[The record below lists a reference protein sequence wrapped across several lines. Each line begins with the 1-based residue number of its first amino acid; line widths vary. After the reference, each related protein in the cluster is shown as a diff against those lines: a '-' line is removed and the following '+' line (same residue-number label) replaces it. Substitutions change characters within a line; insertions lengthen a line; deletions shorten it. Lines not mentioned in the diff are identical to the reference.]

1 MGGINPNAVTGSTG
15 AYIAAMSKPLPPST
29 GQETPFDMMRRSG
42 GDMSMNMVTLDKNG
56 ANKQPV
62 FSFMGLIKVEELA
75 IQVMMVNDST
85 TLSGVKLII
94 DDGAQSIDLCAATDL
109 SGVQGQ
115 DAILKTGAAD
125 AALTVMPGG
134 QVRLFEGKLQGC
146 WIKSKPGM
154 DPSTVAIAY
163 TGDANTDVQVN
174 VFCKYTSFNPSMDNL
189 MPVMP
194 PPPPPE

>member
-1 MGGINPNAVTGSTG
+1 MAGMNPSAVTGSTG

-62 FSFMGLIKVEELA
+62 FSFMGLINIEALA

-94 DDGAQSIDLCAATDL
+94 DDGAQEIDLCAATDL
-109 SGVQGQ
+109 SGVASQ
-115 DAILKTGAAD
+115 DAILKTGNAATP
-125 AALTVMPGG
+125 LTVMPGG
-134 QVRLFEGKLQGC
+134 QVRMIEGKLEGC

-163 TGDANTDVQVN
+163 TGDANTDVQVT

-194 PPPPPE
+194 PPV